1 MSKMGNQKC
10 CYNVLLKFHL
20 LYSLTVCMLLALI
33 CHSGVPALPV
43 LDVHLSGHFQWPRWG
58 ELVSDSS
65 GEGGGGDH
73 TG

>member
-33 CHSGVPALPV
+33 CNSGVPALPV
-43 LDVHLSGHFQWPRWG
+43 LDVHLSGHFQ
-58 ELVSDSS
+58 
-65 GEGGGGDH
+65 
-73 TG
+73 